1 MVRVEVDK
9 ADKVVAEDEANARR
23 SQTTC
28 KTKRK
33 DEVDVAS
40 TIVSRSHLEGQ
51 E

>member
-9 ADKVVAEDEANARR
+9 ADKVVEEDEANTRR

-33 DEVDVAS
+33 DEVDVA
-40 TIVSRSHLEGQ
+40 TTVVSRLHQEGQ